1 MKTSK
6 QLLALLF
13 FVSVFTT
20 PIWSTIKIVETTASQ
35 PPIKVTSEIEQ
46 VTVYLNGAEITR
58 NTLVNLKPG
67 VSTLLFDELS
77 SDIDENSIQISG
89 LDDATILSINYGI
102 NYLSKP
108 MNIEKVDSL
117 KSQIDAIQVQMKQLK
132 NVIDGLKKEEE
143 ILNSNQR
150 LGSTTQEID
159 LEKVKELAAY
169 YRQRVIAIR
178 NAILDEQLK
187 NEALQK
193 QQSILQKQLNEFN
206 VSEEIQSG
214 EILLK
219 INSDERKSL
228 QLELRYTVKKAG
240 WFPIYDIQATTINT
254 PLSLEYKAH
263 VFQNTGVSWE
273 NVFLELST
281 GDPNTNTSKPSIIP
295 KYLNF
300 VNPHT
305 YSRNTTKTSSHT
317 YKYNPTIKKVNGLVL
332 DESGLPLPGANVIIK
347 GTSRG
352 TQTDFN
358 GRYTLEVSE
367 GEELQF
373 SYVGFSSKE
382 LPIHASTMNVKLDQ
396 DNYLE
401 EVVVTG
407 QGIKRRDK
415 TLDTDIS
422 HLLQGK
428 SSGTQ
433 VTQTSGVAGS
443 GANVVIR
450 GYSSI
455 GQNNNA
461 LYIVNGTPVSSD
473 FISHID
479 QNDITSTAVL
489 KGKEASQ
496 IYGSSGRNGVIL
508 ITTKSGNITSE
519 DIILEEGIT
528 NTRFKI
534 KEQHT
539 ILSEEDVTVI
549 KIDEFEVPATFEYLA
564 VPVINENTF
573 LTAKINQWEQYNL
586 LPGEAN
592 IYFEG
597 SYSGKTFINPLAI
610 TKELIISLGIDP
622 NVTIERKEK
631 DNFKSKPFLGN
642 SRILDKAYTIT
653 VKNNKKTTISL
664 TLFDRIPVSQNKEI
678 KVNDIQTYDAEYD
691 SKTGQLKWVLE
702 LTTGASIEKELSYE
716 LRFPRNKSISL

>member
-401 EVVVTG
+401 EVVVTARG
-407 QGIKRRDK
+407 AKQR
-415 TLDTDIS
+415 TEDIDVS
-422 HLLQGK
+422 EALIN
-428 SSGTQ
+428 
-433 VTQTSGVAGS
+433 QTSGIIGS
-443 GANVVIR
+443 GTNIVIR
-450 GYSSI
+450 GSNSS
-455 GQNNNA
+455 NENA
-461 LYIVNGTPVSSD
+461 KPLFIIDGLPVSSD

>member
-401 EVVVTG
+401 EVVVTARG
-407 QGIKRRDK
+407 AKQR
-415 TLDTDIS
+415 TEDIDVS
-422 HLLQGK
+422 EALIN
-428 SSGTQ
+428 
-433 VTQTSGVAGS
+433 QTSGIIGS
-443 GANVVIR
+443 GTNIVIR
-450 GYSSI
+450 GSNSS
-455 GQNNNA
+455 NENA
-461 LYIVNGTPVSSD
+461 KPLFIIDGLPVSSD
-473 FISHID
+473 FITQID
-479 QNDITSTAVL
+479 ENDIISTDVL
-489 KGKEASQ
+489 KGSSATSL
-496 IYGSSGRNGVIL
+496 YGSAGRNGVIL

-519 DIILEEGIT
+519 GIILEEGIT

-534 KEQHT
+534 EKQHT

-573 LTAKINQWEQYNL
+573 LTAKINQWEQFNL

>member
-6 QLLALLF
+6 QLLALLLF
-13 FVSVFTT
+13 MSVFTT
-20 PIWSTIKIVETTASQ
+20 PIWSAIKIVETTASQ
-35 PPIKVTSEIEQ
+35 LPIKVVSEIEQ

-58 NTLVNLKPG
+58 NTIINLKPG

-401 EVVVTG
+401 EVVVTARG
-407 QGIKRRDK
+407 AKQR
-415 TLDTDIS
+415 TEDIDVS
-422 HLLQGK
+422 EALIN
-428 SSGTQ
+428 
-433 VTQTSGVAGS
+433 QTSGIIGS
-443 GANVVIR
+443 GTNIVIR
-450 GYSSI
+450 GSNSS
-455 GQNNNA
+455 NENA
-461 LYIVNGTPVSSD
+461 KPLFIIDGLPVSSD
-473 FISHID
+473 FITQID
-479 QNDITSTAVL
+479 ENDIISTDVL
-489 KGKEASQ
+489 KGSSATSL
-496 IYGSSGRNGVIL
+496 YGSAGRNGVIL

-519 DIILEEGIT
+519 GIILEEGIT

-534 KEQHT
+534 EKQHT

-573 LTAKINQWEQYNL
+573 LTAKINQWEQFNL

-664 TLFDRIPVSQNKEI
+664 TLFDRIPVSQNREI
-678 KVNDIQTYDAEYD
+678 KVNDIQTYDAEYE

>member
-6 QLLALLF
+6 QLPALLLF
-13 FVSVFTT
+13 MSVFTT
-20 PIWSTIKIVETTASQ
+20 PIWSAIKIVETTASQ
-35 PPIKVTSEIEQ
+35 LPIKVVSEIEQ

-58 NTLVNLKPG
+58 NTIINLKPG

-401 EVVVTG
+401 EVVVTARG
-407 QGIKRRDK
+407 AKQR
-415 TLDTDIS
+415 TEDIDVS
-422 HLLQGK
+422 EALIN
-428 SSGTQ
+428 
-433 VTQTSGVAGS
+433 QTSGIIGS
-443 GANVVIR
+443 GTNIVIR
-450 GYSSI
+450 GSNSS
-455 GQNNNA
+455 NENA
-461 LYIVNGTPVSSD
+461 KPLFIIDGLPVSSD
-473 FISHID
+473 FITQID
-479 QNDITSTAVL
+479 ENDIISTDVL
-489 KGKEASQ
+489 KGSSATSL
-496 IYGSSGRNGVIL
+496 YGSAGRNGVIL

-519 DIILEEGIT
+519 GIILEEGIT

-534 KEQHT
+534 EKQHT

-573 LTAKINQWEQYNL
+573 LTAKINQWEQFNL

-664 TLFDRIPVSQNKEI
+664 TLFDRIPVSQNREI
-678 KVNDIQTYDAEYD
+678 KVNDIQTYDAEYE